1 MSNRM
6 IMGRYV
12 DTGSWMHRLDPRSK
26 TIAMLLFMIAIFLV
40 NSFIEIGIVALFAIV
55 IMLSTKVP
63 FRLYLRALRPLL
75 FLMVFIFVFQLLF
88 EASGTQLLNM
98 GPIKLYAG
106 GLEKGTLSVT
116 RMILFVSFTAIL
128 TLTTPPLRLTQ
139 GLEDIMQPLKWLRI
153 SPRKITLML
162 SISLRFIPTVFEEAD
177 KILKA
182 QASRGM
188 DLKDQSLGRKA
199 RLLIALLVP
208 VTIGAIRRAGDLVD
222 SMESRGYQ
230 LSKPRSRFHILHW
243 KRSDSL
249 LILAVIVLLLI
260 VGLPWM
266 EYAGF

>member
-6 IMGRYV
+6 IIGKFV
-12 DTGSWMHRLDPRSK
+12 DTGSWIHRLDPRSK
-26 TIAMLLFMIAIFLV
+26 TIAMLLFMVAIFLV
-40 NSFIEIGIVALFAIV
+40 NTFQEIGIVALFAFV
-55 IMLSTKVP
+55 IMWSTKIP
-63 FRLYLRALRPLL
+63 LRLYIRSLKPLL
-75 FLMVFIFVFQLLF
+75 FLMIFIFVFHLLF

-106 GLEKGTLSVT
+106 GLEKGTLSVS

-139 GLEDIMQPLKWLRI
+139 GLEAIMQPLKWLHM
-153 SPRKITLML
+153 SPRKVTLML

-182 QASRGM
+182 QASRGL

-199 RLLIALLVP
+199 RLLISLLVP
-208 VTIGAIRRAGDLVD
+208 VTISAIRRAEELVD

-230 LSKPRSRFHILHW
+230 LNKPRSRFHSLRW
-243 KRSDSL
+243 QQLDSL
-249 LILAVIVLLLI
+249 LVLAVIILLLI
-260 VGLPWM
+260 VGLPS
-266 EYAGF
+266 